1 MAHEEVRL
9 ETYSAL
15 LGGGMKHETVHPAL
29 GIGVL
34 GRGGELRGAKKPCR
48 WCYRR
53 RMHIYDTGNAAIRG
67 RTRPFF
73 IISMHPHLW

>member
-34 GRGGELRGAKKPCR
+34 GRGRELRGAKNLGSCVSK
-48 WCYRR
+48 
-53 RMHIYDTGNAAIRG
+53 A
-67 RTRPFF
+67 RTQP
-73 IISMHPHLW
+73 